1 VRYQKQDLHYVSV
14 HGCPHEYA
22 KNKRVR
28 EIQSAICF
36 NQNKLQ
42 NFGLEM
48 KLTNTACKNAKP
60 KEKPY
65 KMTDGAGMFLQVM
78 PNGSKY
84 WRLRYRFAGKGKQL
98 ALGVYPEVSLQ
109 MAREKRLEA
118 RRLLHEDID
127 PNQEKKKKK
136 YQIMLDGA
144 NTFKVIADE
153 WVKHNS
159 ATWSKNHAN
168 TVRRRLEM
176 DIYPKIGNMPV
187 KDINAPMLLSVLRA
201 IEKRGAHEI
210 ARRALQYC
218 GQIFR
223 YAIVTGRAD
232 RDISLDLKGALKPF
246 QRGHYAAMDIQ
257 ELPEF
262 IETLKCNEA
271 RLFPQTMIAVELLM
285 LTFVRTSELIKATW
299 DEFDFE
305 EKMWVIPAHRMKMK
319 RPHMVPLSDQ
329 SIKLLKDLKTLN
341 PPNRVHIFPSRN
353 NPRKHMSNNTILF
366 ALGRMGYRGTHTG
379 HGFRALAMSAIKE
392 KLKYRHEVVD
402 RQLAHAPRS
411 QIDKAYDRAKYLD
424 ERVVMM
430 QDWADYLDGIS
441 K

>member
-1 VRYQKQDLHYVSV
+1 
-14 HGCPHEYA
+14 
-22 KNKRVR
+22 
-28 EIQSAICF
+28 
-36 NQNKLQ
+36 
-42 NFGLEM
+42 M

-65 KMTDGAGMFLQVM
+65 KMTDGAGMFLHVM

-84 WRLRYRFAGKGKQL
+84 WRLRYRFAGRGKQL

-109 MAREKRLEA
+109 MAREKRLKA
-118 RRLLHEDID
+118 RRLLDQDID
-127 PNQEKKKKK
+127 PSQEKKKRKR
-136 YQIMLDGA
+136 QLALDTA
-144 NTFKVIADE
+144 NTFKVIAEE
-153 WVKHNS
+153 WVVHNAS
-159 ATWSKNHAN
+159 TWSANHTN
-168 TVRRRLEM
+168 TVRRRLET
-176 DIYPKIGNMPV
+176 DIYPKIGSMPI
-187 KDINAPMLLSVLRA
+187 KDVNAPILLPVLRA

-223 YAIVTGRAD
+223 YAIVTGRGE
-232 RDISLDLKGALKPF
+232 RDISADLKGALRPF
-246 QRGHYAAMDIQ
+246 KRGHYAAMDVS
-257 ELPEF
+257 ELPDF
-262 IETLKCNEA
+262 LKALDKNEA
-271 RLFPQTMIAVELLM
+271 RLFPQTMISIQLLM

-305 EKMWVIPAHRMKMK
+305 EKMWVIPAERMKMK
-319 RPHMVPLSDQ
+319 RPHMVPLSNQ
-329 SIKLLKDLKTLN
+329 AIELLQQLKELH
-341 PPNRVHIFPSRN
+341 PPNRVHIFPSRS
-353 NPRKHMSNNTILF
+353 NPRNHMSNNTILF

-424 ERVVMM
+424 ERVIMM
-430 QDWADYLDGIS
+430 QNWADYLDEVL

>member
-1 VRYQKQDLHYVSV
+1 
-14 HGCPHEYA
+14 
-22 KNKRVR
+22 
-28 EIQSAICF
+28 
-36 NQNKLQ
+36 
-42 NFGLEM
+42 M

-65 KMTDGAGMFLQVM
+65 KMTDGAGMFLHVM

-84 WRLRYRFAGKGKQL
+84 WRLRYRFAGRGKQL

-109 MAREKRLEA
+109 MAREKRLKA
-118 RRLLHEDID
+118 RRLLDQDID
-127 PNQEKKKKK
+127 PSQEKKKRKR
-136 YQIMLDGA
+136 QLALDTA
-144 NTFKVIADE
+144 NTFKVIAEE
-153 WVKHNS
+153 WVVHNAS
-159 ATWSKNHAN
+159 TWSANHTN
-168 TVRRRLEM
+168 TVRRRLET
-176 DIYPKIGNMPV
+176 DIYPKIGSMPI
-187 KDINAPMLLSVLRA
+187 KDVNAPILLPVLRA

-223 YAIVTGRAD
+223 YAIVTGRGE
-232 RDISLDLKGALKPF
+232 RDISADLKGALRPF
-246 QRGHYAAMDIQ
+246 KRGHYAAMDVS
-257 ELPEF
+257 ELPDF
-262 IETLKCNEA
+262 LKALDKNEA
-271 RLFPQTMIAVELLM
+271 RLFPQTMISIQLLM

-305 EKMWVIPAHRMKMK
+305 EKMWVIPAERMKMK
-319 RPHMVPLSDQ
+319 RPHMVPLSNQ
-329 SIKLLKDLKTLN
+329 AIELLQQLKELH
-341 PPNRVHIFPSRN
+341 PPNRVHIFPSRS
-353 NPRKHMSNNTILF
+353 NPRNHMSNNTILF

-424 ERVVMM
+424 ERVIMM
-430 QDWADYLDGIS
+430 QDWADYLDEVL